1 MYQKLQNLK
10 GMKMLNYILYCS
22 ITLTIAYAYIA
33 VLINET
39 SFDFN
44 IFAEYAYIPAIFCY
58 FITVIIVKITQYKR
72 GEPL

>member
-10 GMKMLNYILYCS
+10 GRKMPNYILYCS

-33 VLINET
+33 VLVNET
-39 SFDFN
+39 SFYFN

-58 FITVIIVKITQYKR
+58 SITVIVAKITQYKR